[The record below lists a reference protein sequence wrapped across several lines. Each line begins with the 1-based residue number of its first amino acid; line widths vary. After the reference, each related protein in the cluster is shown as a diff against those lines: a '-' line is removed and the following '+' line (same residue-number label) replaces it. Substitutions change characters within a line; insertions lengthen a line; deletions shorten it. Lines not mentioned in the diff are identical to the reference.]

1 MMKTLDKP
9 LDDELSGALRRG
21 MIFFDTGNP
30 AEVSR

>member
-21 MIFFDTGNP
+21 MIFFRYGK
-30 AEVSR
+30 SC